1 MEPTGTIRR
10 LTSWPLIVVP
20 LACALAAAGAVALVT
35 LTIPGASAQLVGP
48 AMPSNLRAPDF
59 ALRDQEGRMVRLGAQ
74 RGHVVVLAFMHS
86 LCRDTCPLA
95 AQQIRGAEDEL
106 GRVAAG
112 VRTLAVSVLP
122 SEDTRANRR
131 HFVAKAHLTGR
142 MRFLNGSNAQLRRI
156 WRIYGIAPEKPDS
169 PHSAYVFLIDRHGV
183 VPVGYPDSDLTV
195 DDLAHDLR
203 VLLARS

>member
-1 MEPTGTIRR
+1 MEPKGTIRR
-10 LTSWPLIVVP
+10 LTSWPLVLVP
-20 LACALAAAGAVALVT
+20 GACALLAAAGVVVVAA
-35 LTIPGASAQLVGP
+35 LTQAASAQLIGP
-48 AMPSNLRAPDF
+48 AMPATFRAPDF
-59 ALRDQEGRMVRLGAQ
+59 ALRDQDGRLVRLGAQ

-106 GRVAAG
+106 GRAAAG

-131 HFVAKAHLTGR
+131 RFVAKEHLTGR
-142 MRFLNGSNAQLRRI
+142 MRFLNGSNAQIQRI
-156 WRIYGIAPEKPDS
+156 WRTYGIAPEEPDS